1 MFVTSSQMSTLA
13 LTKTCICVQ
22 KTWEKGF
29 EGFMVGATDQPLG
42 QTSQFNTFAFHI
54 ILWGVILGKQWAVYL
69 LLWLFL
75 YIFFHPRKKIL
86 LSHVA
91 AYFSPISQTLIVIC
105 GCHTQSTLYLT
116 ICSAEH
122 MSVTNTA
129 WSQKTTIGHR
139 WIRGMH
145 QLGRKDIYL
154 IYCRHDGGWHTTLQT
169 EVILHLCRAL
179 ELCVRGSLAIPGS
192 VTTLWILRSPVVP
205 SHLRISTHP
214 LVLDR
219 FQIFLLHWLDSCR
232 SCY

>member
-1 MFVTSSQMSTLA
+1 MG
-13 LTKTCICVQ
+13 CIFITVA
-22 KTWEKGF
+22 F
-29 EGFMVGATDQPLG
+29 
-42 QTSQFNTFAFHI
+42 FN
-54 ILWGVILGKQWAVYL
+54 
-69 LLWLFL
+69 
-75 YIFFHPRKKIL
+75 IFFLHHRKIL
-86 LSHVA
+86 LSHLA
-91 AYFSPISQTLIVIC
+91 AYCSPISQTLQTLIVIC

-129 WSQKTTIGHR
+129 RSQKTTIGHR

-179 ELCVRGSLAIPGS
+179 ELCGRVSLAIPGS